1 MWQSWKH
8 IAMPGFSRA
17 SAFYAGFFLSGK
29 RSICPLGNSLL
40 SLNLL
45 PIFAPNYKHRMYQQ
59 ILEKKEKL
67 AVIGLGYVGLPIAL
81 AFARKASVI
90 GFDINLSRIE
100 MMKQGIDPSNELARE
115 EFEGCDITF
124 TNSLDVLR
132 EARFFIV
139 AVPTPVDE
147 HNVPDLTPVKKASE
161 TIGKVLKKGDY
172 VVFESTVYPGCT
184 EEDCLP
190 IIEKLSGLKNKI
202 DFKLGYSPER
212 INPGDKKHTLATI
225 VKVVSGC
232 DEESLDS
239 IARVYEMV
247 VDAGV
252 HRASSI
258 KVAEAAK
265 IIENTQRDLNIALM
279 NELSI
284 IFDKMN
290 INTFEVLEAAGTKW
304 NFLKF
309 SPGLVGGHCIG
320 VDPYYLTYK
329 ASELGYN
336 SRVILAGRHINDNM
350 SIYVARKVVR
360 HIISHVADVKAARV
374 LVMGATF
381 KENVSDIRNSKVA
394 DVVRELKEFFLNVDV
409 VDPHASS
416 EELEH
421 EYGFGLAP
429 SEGRDYDAVIVT
441 VCHESYASLDDAY
454 FTSITKPDA
463 LIADLKGIYRNKIT
477 SRAYWSF

>member
-1 MWQSWKH
+1 
-8 IAMPGFSRA
+8 
-17 SAFYAGFFLSGK
+17 
-29 RSICPLGNSLL
+29 
-40 SLNLL
+40 
-45 PIFAPNYKHRMYQQ
+45 MYQEL
-59 ILEKKEKL
+59 IEKKEKL

-81 AFARKASVI
+81 EFAKKISVI
-90 GFDINLSRIE
+90 GFDISERRIE
-100 MMKQGIDPSNELARE
+100 MMRQGIDPSNELGKEA
-115 EFEGCDITF
+115 FDGCDIEF
-124 TNSLDVLR
+124 TADLDALR
-132 EARFFIV
+132 QARFFVV

-147 HNVPDLTPVKKASE
+147 HNVPDLRPVKKASE
-161 TIGKVLKKGDY
+161 TIGKVIKKGDY

-190 IIEKLSGLKNKI
+190 IIEKLSGLKNVV
-202 DFKLGYSPER
+202 DFKSGYSPER
-212 INPGDKKHTLATI
+212 INPGDKKHTI
-225 VKVVSGC
+225 RSVVKVASGC
-232 DEESLDS
+232 DAESLEE
-239 IARVYEMV
+239 IARTYELV

-290 INTFEVLEAAGTKW
+290 INTYEVLEAAGTKW

-309 SPGLVGGHCIG
+309 TPGLVGGHCIG

-329 ASELGYN
+329 ANELGYN

-350 SIYVARKVVR
+350 SLYVARKVVR
-360 HIISHVADVKAARV
+360 HIISHVSDVKASKV

-394 DVVRELKEFFLNVDV
+394 DVVKELKEFFVNVDV
-409 VDPHASS
+409 VDPHADND
-416 EELEH
+416 ELQH
-421 EYGFGLAP
+421 EYGFGLA
-429 SEGRDYDAVIVT
+429 EKAADDYDAVIVT
-441 VCHESYASLDDAY
+441 VCHEPYADLDDQY
-454 FTSITKPDA
+454 FASITKPHA
-463 LIADLKGIYRNKIT
+463 MIADLKGVYRGKIQNRT
-477 SRAYWSF
+477 YWSF

>member
-1 MWQSWKH
+1 
-8 IAMPGFSRA
+8 
-17 SAFYAGFFLSGK
+17 
-29 RSICPLGNSLL
+29 
-40 SLNLL
+40 
-45 PIFAPNYKHRMYQQ
+45 MYQD
-59 ILEKKEKL
+59 LVEKKAKL

-81 AFARKASVI
+81 EFARQLSVI
-90 GFDINLSRIE
+90 GFDINKQRIE
-100 MMKQGIDPSNELARE
+100 LMKQGIDPSNELERDA
-115 EFEGCDITF
+115 FDGCDITF
-124 TNSLDVLR
+124 TDSLDVLR
-132 EARFFIV
+132 EARFYIV
-139 AVPTPVDE
+139 AVPTPVDV
-147 HNVPDLTPVKKASE
+147 HNVPDLTPVTKASE
-161 TIGKVLKKGDY
+161 TIGKVLKRGDY

-190 IIEKLSGLKNKI
+190 IIEKLSGLKMGV

-212 INPGDKKHTLATI
+212 INPGDKAHTLATI

-232 DEESLDS
+232 DEESLDEM
-239 IARVYEMV
+239 AKVYELV
-247 VDAGV
+247 VAAGV

-309 SPGLVGGHCIG
+309 QPGLVGGHCIG

-329 ASELGYN
+329 SNQLGYN
-336 SRVILAGRHINDNM
+336 SKVILAGRTINDSM
-350 SIYVARKVVR
+350 AQYIARKVLR
-360 HIISHVADVKAARV
+360 HIISHVSDVKASKV

-394 DVVRELKEFFLNVDV
+394 DVVKELQTFFLNVDV
-409 VDPHASS
+409 VDVHADS
-416 EELEH
+416 EELQH
-421 EYGFGLAP
+421 EYGFGLTDTP
-429 SEGRDYDAVIVT
+429 GNDYDAVIIT
-441 VCHESYASLDDAY
+441 VPHQAYLRHDDAY
-454 FTSITKPDA
+454 FKTISKPHA
-463 LIADLKGIYRNKIT
+463 LIADLKGIYRNKIKN
-477 SRAYWSF
+477 REYWSL

>member
-1 MWQSWKH
+1 
-8 IAMPGFSRA
+8 
-17 SAFYAGFFLSGK
+17 
-29 RSICPLGNSLL
+29 
-40 SLNLL
+40 
-45 PIFAPNYKHRMYQQ
+45 MYNQ
-59 ILEKKEKL
+59 LVEKKAKL

-81 AFARKASVI
+81 EFAKKLSVI
-90 GFDINLSRIE
+90 GFDINEQRIAQ
-100 MMKQGIDPSNELARE
+100 MQKGIDPSNELTAAA
-115 EFEGCDITF
+115 FENCDITF
-124 TNSLDVLR
+124 TNALDVLR
-132 EARFFIV
+132 EAQFFIV
-139 AVPTPVDE
+139 AVPTPVDV
-147 HNVPDLTPVKKASE
+147 HNVPDLKPIIKASQ
-161 TIGKVLKKGDY
+161 TLSKVLKRGDY

-190 IIEKLSGLKNKI
+190 IIEKGSGLRMCE

-212 INPGDKKHTLATI
+212 INPGDKLHTLATI

-232 DEESLDS
+232 DGESLET
-239 IARVYEMV
+239 IAKVYELV
-247 VDAGV
+247 VEAGI

-284 IFDKMN
+284 IFDKIG

-309 SPGLVGGHCIG
+309 QPGLVGGHCIG

-329 ASELGYN
+329 SDQLGYN
-336 SRVILAGRHINDNM
+336 SKVILAGRTINDGM
-350 SIYVARKVVR
+350 AQHIARKILR
-360 HIISHVADVKAARV
+360 HIIGKVSDVKASKV

-394 DVVRELKEFFLNVDV
+394 DVVNELKTFFINVDV
-409 VDPHASS
+409 VDAFADSK
-416 EELEH
+416 ELQH
-421 EYGFGLAP
+421 EYGFGLTEQPAD
-429 SEGRDYDAVIVT
+429 DYDAVIIT
-441 VCHESYASLDDAY
+441 VPHQAYLQLDEQY
-454 FTSITKPDA
+454 FTTISKPHA

-477 SRAYWSF
+477 NREYWSL

>member
-1 MWQSWKH
+1 
-8 IAMPGFSRA
+8 
-17 SAFYAGFFLSGK
+17 
-29 RSICPLGNSLL
+29 
-40 SLNLL
+40 
-45 PIFAPNYKHRMYQQ
+45 MYQE
-59 ILEKKEKL
+59 LVDKKEKL

-81 AFARKASVI
+81 EFAKKMSVI
-90 GFDINLSRIE
+90 GFDINAKRIE
-100 MMKQGIDPSNELARE
+100 MMKQGIDPSNELEKEA
-115 EFEGCDITF
+115 FDGCDITF
-124 TNSLDVLR
+124 TNSLDLLR

-147 HNVPDLTPVKKASE
+147 HNVPDLTPVQKASE
-161 TIGKVLKKGDY
+161 TIGKVIKKGDY

-190 IIEKLSGLKNKI
+190 IVEKLSGLKNI
-202 DFKLGYSPER
+202 EDFKSGYSPER
-212 INPGDKKHTLATI
+212 INPGDKNHTLSSI
-225 VKVVSGC
+225 IKVVSGC
-232 DEESLDS
+232 DAESLDV
-239 IARVYEMV
+239 IAKVYEMV
-247 VDAGV
+247 VKAGV

-284 IFDKMN
+284 IFDKMG
-290 INTFEVLEAAGTKW
+290 INTYEVLEAAGTKW

-309 SPGLVGGHCIG
+309 FPGLVGGHCIG

-350 SIYVARKVVR
+350 SNYLARKVVQ
-360 HIISHVADVKAARV
+360 HIIKNVDDVKSAKV

-394 DVVRELKEFFLNVDV
+394 DVVKELQSFFLNVDV
-409 VDPHASS
+409 VDPYADS
-416 EELEH
+416 EELKH
-421 EYGFGLAP
+421 EYGFGLTEKA
-429 SEGRDYDAVIVT
+429 GDGYDAVIVT
-441 VCHESYASLDDAY
+441 VCHQPYANLDETYFESIS
-454 FTSITKPDA
+454 KPNA
-463 LIADLKGIYRNKIT
+463 IISDLKGTYRNKIK
-477 SRAYWSF
+477 SRHYCSF